1 MSKQASKSVSQSV
14 SQFGSKSIAP
24 SGTPSIVPAARKSSG
39 GNGVATS
46 ARGSSPAGKPIVR
59 SAGTPTL
66 KAGSTQS
73 AKTSQASGST
83 KAASKASTKAS
94 TKVSTKSSTGA
105 STGASPIASPASTQP
120 AAKQPITKRA
130 RVGGVRPG
138 LPASGARKAQQV
150 DVAVTIEVDAI
161 TEAVTPVA
169 ARTVSKSTAS
179 SSPTSS
185 SSTSSATA
193 SNAAKTRGANAPTKP
208 RSLSERPID
217 EIWREYRATP
227 TSEVR
232 HFLIARHLDLV
243 AYAAERLHK
252 RLPSEVEI
260 NDLKSAGAFGL
271 MDAVESFDPDRGVKF
286 ETFCTQRIRG
296 AMFDELRSMD
306 WVPRLVRS
314 RTAKVDKVRKSIE
327 METGNRP
334 TEEEVASRLNVS
346 GDEFEKLQKDS
357 RPVSMVSL
365 TRKCFE
371 TDSSKDVREI
381 DVVEDGRQENPLQ
394 AVQKQDLQAL
404 ITKGLSRAER
414 LIVILYYYE
423 EMTMKEI
430 GATLD
435 LSESRV
441 SQMHSSILARLKAQM
456 QHREPTEE

>member
-1 MSKQASKSVSQSV
+1 MSRTVREQSRGTSPSRKQTVAAQAEKGDSAKREPSARSRRTKEQAVAAEAPVVTTTAVAAPATQAS
-14 SQFGSKSIAP
+14 AP
-24 SGTPSIVPAARKSSG
+24 KQRR
-39 GNGVATS
+39 S
-46 ARGSSPAGKPIVR
+46 AR
-59 SAGTPTL
+59 
-66 KAGSTQS
+66 
-73 AKTSQASGST
+73 
-83 KAASKASTKAS
+83 AA
-94 TKVSTKSSTGA
+94 
-105 STGASPIASPASTQP
+105 PQ
-120 AAKQPITKRA
+120 
-130 RVGGVRPG
+130 
-138 LPASGARKAQQV
+138 
-150 DVAVTIEVDAI
+150 
-161 TEAVTPVA
+161 PVA
-169 ARTVSKSTAS
+169 RSVTKSTA
-179 SSPTSS
+179 TAAA
-185 SSTSSATA
+185 ATR
-193 SNAAKTRGANAPTKP
+193 AAKAPPKP
-208 RSLSERPID
+208 VPLSERPI
-217 EIWREYRATP
+217 EQIWRAYRATP
-227 TSEVR
+227 TTEVR
-232 HFLIARHLDLV
+232 NYLIARHLDLV

-271 MDAVESFDPDRGVKF
+271 MDAVDSFDPDRGVKF

-327 METGNRP
+327 METGSKP
-334 TEEEVASRLNVS
+334 TEDEVAARLNVS

-357 RPVSMVSL
+357 RPISMVSL

-371 TDSSKDVREI
+371 TDGSKDVREI

-456 QHREPTEE
+456 QHRESAGEE